1 MTTPPSSTTTPLHD
15 MTLAPKMVVKKV
27 ISDDDIKTLVGEHL
41 TLKPD
46 TVVLQSDCSVYRE
59 DGTPLLHFRKNV
71 IPKELSDLAFTNL
84 KKAGKVPNNNR
95 GTAAGKFNVDQ
106 FIKERPKVKPEDL
119 KIQSGGGYMAYYGK
133 TKVANTA
140 NSGLI
145 GYMDRENRM
154 NRAEGKC
161 RLTSFSAK
169 NMEKYNQTMPF
180 FQCIDTIFKT
190 LEPERY
196 QKQHL
201 RAGMTK
207 AQISNTCFTT
217 ISVNYNFRT
226 ALHTDSGD
234 YQPGFGCFSVAE
246 NTENKTSFEGCEL
259 MFPQYN
265 VAVNVRHGDI
275 LLFDAHVWHCNN
287 AAVFGKEHERLSFVC
302 YLRTEMLAACS
313 NRPDHPVR
321 QLKKFKMTFRP
332 NTMDEKLLED
342 ITTIYKSKECIV
354 EEGDVVLDL
363 GAHIGSF
370 SMWALSLGAN
380 QVISVEPHPDHT
392 KYLKENA
399 YLNTWEE
406 KVKIVEKFVVWKT
419 PEEEKAHDFINFT
432 DLLSEDITMVKM
444 NIEGAEH
451 EILDNCKDW
460 KNVRKLIFKY
470 YFDKHLESPYNTIE
484 TFTKIVEHLKK
495 TCGFE
500 VKYKNI
506 PKNNVPDH
514 IVVFCVKN

>member
-1 MTTPPSSTTTPLHD
+1 MTTTLSPSSPLSI
-15 MTLAPKMVVKKV
+15 PVKKLTV
-27 ISDDDIKTLVGEHL
+27 KKIINDEDIKQLTGEHL

-46 TVVLQSDCSVYRE
+46 TTILQSDCSVYKE

-71 IPKELSDLAFTNL
+71 IPKELSDLAFKNL

-95 GTAAGKFNVDQ
+95 GTAAGKFNVEQ
-106 FIKERPKVKPEDL
+106 FVKERPKVKPEDL

-169 NMEKYNQTMPF
+169 NMEKYNETMPF
-180 FQCIDTIFKT
+180 FQCIDEFFKT
-190 LEPERY
+190 LEPERH

-201 RAGMTK
+201 RAGMTR
-207 AQISNTCFTT
+207 AQIADTCFTT

-287 AAVFGKEHERLSFVC
+287 TAVFGKEQERLSFVC

-313 NRPDHPVR
+313 NRPDHPV
-321 QLKKFKMTFRP
+321 QQFKKFKMTFRP
-332 NTMDEKLLED
+332 NTMDEKLFEEAM
-342 ITTIYKSKECIV
+342 TYKTKECVV

-380 QVISVEPHPDHT
+380 RVVSVEPNPDHV

-406 KVKIVEKFVVWKT
+406 KVKIVEKFVTGV
-419 PEEEKAHDFINFT
+419 PSEEKNFVTFT
-432 DLLSEDITMVKM
+432 DLLGEDITMVKM

-451 EILDNCKDW
+451 EILDYCKDW
-460 KNVRKLIFKY
+460 KNVRKLICKY
-470 YFDKHLESPYNTIE
+470 YFDKHLDSPYNTWAKFVAIMDQ
-484 TFTKIVEHLKK
+484 LKAYR
-495 TCGFE
+495 FD
-500 VKYKNI
+500 VKYKNVS
-506 PKNNVPDH
+506 KDLPDH
-514 IVVFCVKN
+514 VMVYGVRNVNK